1 MDRGVKRSSS
11 EAEGLTFGDCIE
23 RGLGPDV
30 SALNTSCDFSN
41 GLNVG
46 DVHRNLSMA
55 EPSSIGH
62 NIQEPDLKIFK
73 PFRVHHQQKVK
84 EPLSLSIGENFS
96 LMDESITDLNRSSGM
111 QASDTF
117 TLKMEEF
124 SPVEKDRLDFP
135 HYGHQDKDIDISERL
150 IGDNALD
157 ILKDLDLPGSLSDL
171 NEFYVAD
178 ETDFLS
184 SLAVDDALLVESNL
198 LKESSPVVTGNST
211 TCTNVNGTGKRQQ
224 MAEASVNMPVIKT
237 EKDADFIQLCTPGV
251 IKQENERRSYCQMSG
266 MGGSHG
272 GPTTVGDMSGQ
283 GFLYGTNN
291 ALNLPDQKPVFG
303 LFPPLHTINDGWNR
317 GNGYGDAMQRANES
331 VLPST
336 YPFSR

>member
-30 SALNTSCDFSN
+30 SALNASGDFSN
-41 GLNVG
+41 GLNAG
-46 DVHRNLSMA
+46 DVPGNLSIA
-55 EPSSIGH
+55 EPSSIGL

-73 PFRVHHQQKVK
+73 PFRMPHQQKMK

-96 LMDESITDLNRSSGM
+96 LLDESITDLNRSSGM
-111 QASDTF
+111 QAPDTF
-117 TLKMEEF
+117 ALKMEEF
-124 SPVEKDRLDFP
+124 SPAEKDRLDFSS
-135 HYGHQDKDIDISERL
+135 YGHLDKDTDISERL

-178 ETDFLS
+178 ETAFLS

-198 LKESSPVVTGNST
+198 LKDTSPVVTGNSA
-211 TCTNVNGTGKRQQ
+211 TCTNVNGAGKRQQ
-224 MAEASVNMPVIKT
+224 MVEPSVNMPVIKM
-237 EKDADFIQLCTPGV
+237 EKDTDFIQLCTPGV

-266 MGGSHG
+266 MGGSRG
-272 GPTTVGDMSGQ
+272 GPAAVGDMGGQ
-283 GFLYGTNN
+283 GFHYGSGN
-291 ALNLPDQKPVFG
+291 AVNLPDQKPVFG
-303 LFPPLHTINDGWNR
+303 LFPPLHTITDGWNR
-317 GNGYGDAMQRANES
+317 GNGYGDGMQRANEN
-331 VLPST
+331 VLPSN
-336 YPFSR
+336 YPYSR